1 MEENITIQEPVDQ
14 KKKLNILAIADDSDY
29 GRAAVCHGA
38 MLAAVFSG
46 SLTIVSK
53 FGFAYED
60 HTPRADGDAWLLY
73 AQKVVDH
80 NIETIMLPHYYFPE
94 TLYQYA
100 EETNTIMYV
109 IGVDKSGGEGFFSL
123 SKALRFIKGSRLP
136 VMTVGKTLPDK
147 EIYQHVVLPIDIE
160 RQAKE
165 KALWAGYFSRFY
177 QSTIHILH
185 NDYKDAGLKRQVND
199 NIAFVEKLYQN
210 LEVKYELDNVSV
222 NQDIDRY
229 SIEYAPTIGA
239 SLTVIM
245 MTRYVTLGDL
255 LTGRREKKIIGN
267 PQSLPVLCINQ
278 RDDLYVL
285 CT

>member
-60 HTPRADGDAWLLY
+60 HTPHADGDAWLLY

-109 IGVDKSGGEGFFSL
+109 IGVDKSGNEGFFSL
-123 SKALRFIKGSRLP
+123 RKALRFIKGSRLP
-136 VMTVGKTLPDK
+136 VMTVGKELPDK
-147 EIYQHVVLPIDIE
+147 EIYQHVVLPLDIE

-210 LEVKYELDNVSV
+210 LEVKYELDSVSV

>member
-1 MEENITIQEPVDQ
+1 MEETITIQEPVDQ
-14 KKKLNILAIADDSDY
+14 KKKLNILAIADNSEY

-46 SLTIVSK
+46 SLTIVSR
-53 FGFAYED
+53 FGFAFED
-60 HTPRADGDAWLLY
+60 RKNLSHADSWLLY
-73 AQKVVDH
+73 AQNVVDH
-80 NIETIMLPHYYFPE
+80 NIETILLDQYFFPE

-109 IGVDKSGGEGFFSL
+109 IGVDRSGKEGFFNL
-123 SKALRFIKGSRLP
+123 RRTLRFIKGSRLP
-136 VMTVGKTLPDK
+136 VMTVGTTLPTK
-147 EIYQHVVLPIDIE
+147 EIYQHVVLPLDIE

-177 QSTIHILH
+177 QSVIHILH
-185 NDYKDAGLKRQVND
+185 NEYKDSGLKRQVSD

-210 LEVKYELDNVSV
+210 LEVKYELDSVSV

-229 SIEYAPTIGA
+229 SIEYAPTVGA

-255 LTGRREKKIIGN
+255 LTGKREKKIIGN
-267 PQSLPVLCINQ
+267 EQSLPVLCINQ